1 MKPKPPQPNFRLLTP
16 YEIDKLAESIVRKM
30 GVRKDTIL
38 TTRQVA
44 ERLGLTE
51 AAVRARC
58 CRGQI
63 PCHKKH
69 GALYFSE
76 NELNDYYLTNDNK
89 EDGDNDDEQ

>member
-1 MKPKPPQPNFRLLTP
+1 MRPKPPQTNFRLLTP
-16 YEIDKLAESIVRKM
+16 YEIDKLAEAIVRKM
-30 GVRKDTIL
+30 GGRKDTIL

-63 PCHKKH
+63 PCHKRH

>member
-1 MKPKPPQPNFRLLTP
+1 MRPKPPQPNFRLLTP

>member
-1 MKPKPPQPNFRLLTP
+1 MRPKPPQPNFRLLTP
-16 YEIDKLAESIVRKM
+16 YEIDKLAEAIVRKM
-30 GVRKDTIL
+30 GGRKDTIL

-63 PCHKKH
+63 PCHKRH

-89 EDGDNDDEQ
+89 EDGDNHDEQ